1 LIPTPSPLLRAVA
14 TAARW
19 ALWMLAIA
27 WITLGLVWGSLHF
40 LIVPRIGEMRP
51 WLEQQAT
58 RALGMPVRIGAIV
71 ARSNGL
77 IPSFEINDLR
87 LLDPQGREALRLPQV
102 LAALSPRSVLGL
114 GFEQLYVEAPVLD
127 VRRTPDGHLWVAG
140 LPLPQNGGPDSAAA
154 DWVFAQTELAVRH
167 GTVRWTDEMRGA
179 PVLELTDV
187 DVVLRNR
194 HQGHAL
200 RVDATP
206 PAAWG
211 ERMRLTGVFKQP
223 LFSRSPGTWQEWKG
237 ELYADFPRVDVAQL
251 RRYVDVGVDVAQG
264 AGALRAWVAVDRGD
278 WTQATADVAMEHVNA
293 KLAPNLEAL
302 TFTTV
307 SGRLGARRV
316 DGGYEVSTQALA
328 FHTQDGLHWPG
339 GNVRLGLFTGDARK
353 PARGE
358 FDADRLDLAAM
369 VEIAQR
375 LPLDDALHKA
385 LAAYS
390 PKGLVDT
397 VQASWQG
404 AVAAPERFAVKGRV
418 SRLDIA
424 AQPTPLGLPGVQGL
438 SLDFDVNQV
447 GGKASISMAG
457 GKLELPEIFEASN
470 VLLDQL
476 SADVQWRLD
485 GDRVQVTV
493 PNLRFANADGQGE
506 AQIKWQTADVP
517 AGVVSLHGRFPGVLD
532 LQGSLSRV
540 QAARV
545 ARYLPLAL
553 DSEVRNYVRDAVLGG
568 TASNVK
574 FKLKGDLRTF
584 PYADAKQGDF
594 RVSAEVKDAT
604 FAYAP
609 PLVLAKDSLP
619 WPTLTQL
626 SGDFVLEHDT
636 LQLKGA
642 RGMLGNSAVQITKA
656 EGVVDKLYS
665 KATVAVTAE
674 AKGPLGDALTVVA
687 GSPIATMTGKVLS
700 RASATGV
707 ADYRIKLGFP
717 LAAVDHATVQGTV
730 VLPGND
736 VQIAPEMPKLARLRG
751 TVAFTESG
759 FSVSAGQARALG
771 GDVRI
776 EGGLSIAT
784 PTAATAGK
792 ATTPTTLR
800 IQGVA
805 TAEGLRQARELGM
818 AARLAQYATGSA
830 TYQATLGLRQGIP
843 ELLVSSSLTGL
854 ALNLPAPFAKTA
866 DAALPVRLETSAV
879 RGLLPGVAPQDQL
892 QLDVGRLASIAYVR
906 DLSGDDAR
914 VLRGSVGVGLAADEV
929 APMPAEGVVAN
940 ISLDAVDVDAWSQVL
955 GKVSGAESSV
965 VGTAAQ
971 PGMAYMPTS
980 LAVRARELTV
990 GGRKI
995 NNIVVGGSREGQLWR
1010 ANLDASELSGY
1021 VEYRQSTGPT
1031 AGRLYA
1037 RLARMSI
1044 GQSTAQ
1050 EVENLLDEQPTSIPA
1065 LDVVVEDMELRGK
1078 KLGRVEIDAVNLAAG
1093 ASTRDVARE
1102 WRLNRFNIITPE
1114 AVLTAGG
1121 NWTAVNPATAGPAA
1135 SAAGRSIKERRR
1147 TVLNF
1152 KLDIADAGDVLVR
1165 FGMPGVIR
1173 KGKGKIEGQVAWL
1186 GSPITLDYP
1195 SLGGSFN
1202 VNVDAGQ
1209 FLKADPGIA
1218 KLLGVLS
1225 LQSLPRRLALDF
1237 RDVFSEGFSFDF
1249 VRGDVTIDQGI
1260 ARTNNLQMKGV
1271 NAAVLMEGQA
1281 DIAKET
1287 QQLKVVVVPEINAG
1301 SASLIATAIN
1311 PLVGLTTFL
1320 AQVILRR
1327 PLIDAATQE
1336 FQIDGTW
1343 VDPRVTRV
1351 EHK

>member
-1 LIPTPSPLLRAVA
+1 
-14 TAARW
+14 
-19 ALWMLAIA
+19 MLAIA
-27 WITLGLVWGSLHF
+27 WITLGLVWGGLHF

-51 WLEQQAT
+51 WLEQQA
-58 RALGMPVRIGAIV
+58 AKAIGIPVRIGAIT

-77 IPSFEINDLR
+77 IPSIEINDLR

-102 LAALSPRSVLGL
+102 LAALSPRSALSL
-114 GFEQLYVEAPVLD
+114 GFEQLYVEGSTLD
-127 VRRTPDGHLWVAG
+127 VRRTTDGKLWVAG
-140 LPLPQNGGPDSAAA
+140 LPLPQSSGTDSAAA
-154 DWVFAQTELAVRH
+154 DWVFGQTELAVRH
-167 GTVRWTDEMRGA
+167 GTVRWTDELRGA
-179 PVLELTDV
+179 PPLELTDV

-194 HQGHAL
+194 HNGHAL

-211 ERMRLTGVFKQP
+211 ERMSLMGVFKQP
-223 LFSRSPGTWQEWKG
+223 LLSRSPGKWQDWRG
-237 ELYADFPRVDVAQL
+237 ELYANFPRVDVAEL
-251 RRYVDVGVDVAQG
+251 RRYVDLGVDVAQG
-264 AGALRAWVAVDRGD
+264 VGALRAWVATDRGD
-278 WTQATADVAMEHVNA
+278 WTQATADVAMENVNA
-293 KLAPNLEAL
+293 KLAPNLDAL
-302 TFTTV
+302 TFTNV

-316 DGGYEVSTQALA
+316 DGGYEVSTEALA

-339 GNVRLGLFTGDARK
+339 GNVRLGVYAGDARK

-358 FDADRLDLAAM
+358 LNADRLDLAAM

-375 LPLDDALHKA
+375 LPLDETLHKA
-385 LAAYS
+385 LAAYA

-404 AVAAPERFAVKGRV
+404 AIAAPERFAVKGRV

-424 AQPTPLGLPGVQGL
+424 AQPAPLGMPGVQGV

-447 GGKASISMAG
+447 GGKASVTVAG
-457 GKLELPEIFEASN
+457 GKLELPEIFEDPN

-476 SADVQWRLD
+476 SADVQWKLD
-485 GDRVQVTV
+485 GDHVQVTV
-493 PNLRFANADGQGE
+493 PNLRFANADSQGE
-506 AQIKWQTADVP
+506 AQVKWQTADAP
-517 AGVVSLHGRFPGVLD
+517 KGVVSQHGRFPGVLD
-532 LQGSLSRV
+532 LQGSLSRL

-545 ARYLPLAL
+545 ARYLPLVL
-553 DSEVRNYVRDAVLGG
+553 SNEVRTYVRDAVLGG

-609 PLVLAKDSLP
+609 PFLLAKDSLP
-619 WPTLTQL
+619 WPSLTQL
-626 SGDFVLEHDT
+626 SGDFLLEHDT
-636 LQLKGA
+636 LQIKGA
-642 RGMLGNSAVQITKA
+642 RGVLGNSAVQITKA

-665 KATVAVTAE
+665 KATVAVAAE
-674 AKGPLGDALTVVA
+674 AKGPLGDALAVVA
-687 GSPIATMTGKVLS
+687 GSPIAAMTNKVLS
-700 RASATGV
+700 RASANGV

-717 LAAVDHATVQGTV
+717 LAAVDHATVQGSV

-736 VQIAPEMPKLARLRG
+736 VQIAPELPKLARLRG

-759 FSVSAGQARALG
+759 FSVSGGQARALG

-776 EGGLSIAT
+776 EGGLSTTT
-784 PTAATAGK
+784 PTANAAGK
-792 ATTPTTLR
+792 AATPTTLR
-800 IQGVA
+800 IQGTA
-805 TAEGLRQARELGM
+805 TAEGLRQARELGV

-830 TYQATLGLRQGIP
+830 TYQATMGLRQGIP
-843 ELLVSSSLTGL
+843 ELLISSSLTGL

-866 DAALPVRLETSAV
+866 EVALPVRLETAAV
-879 RGLLPGVAPQDQL
+879 RGLPPGAAPQDQL

-906 DLSGDDAR
+906 DLSGEDAR
-914 VLRGSVGVGLAADEV
+914 VLRGSIGVGLAADEV

-955 GKVSGAESSV
+955 GKASGTETSV

-1037 RLARMSI
+1037 RLARMAI

-1050 EVENLLDEQPTSIPA
+1050 DVENLLDEQPTSIPA

-1078 KLGRVEIDAVNLAAG
+1078 KLGRVEMEAVNLAAG
-1093 ASTRDVARE
+1093 ASARDVARE

-1121 NWTAVNPATAGPAA
+1121 NWTTINPATSGPAA
-1135 SAAGRSIKERRR
+1135 NVAGRSIKERRR

-1202 VNVDAGQ
+1202 VNVDTGQ

>member
-1 LIPTPSPLLRAVA
+1 
-14 TAARW
+14 
-19 ALWMLAIA
+19 MLAIA

-102 LAALSPRSVLGL
+102 LAALSPRSALGF
-114 GFEQLYVEAPVLD
+114 GFEQLYVDGPVLD

-140 LPLPQNGGPDSAAA
+140 LPLPQTGGSDSAAA
-154 DWVFAQTELAVRH
+154 DWVFAQTELVVRH

-179 PVLELTDV
+179 PALELTDV
-187 DVVLRNR
+187 DIVLRHR

-206 PAAWG
+206 PATWG
-211 ERMRLTGVFKQP
+211 ERLRLTGVFKQP
-223 LFSRSPGTWQEWKG
+223 LFSRSPGKWQEWKG

-251 RRYVDVGVDVAQG
+251 RRYVDLGVDVAQG
-264 AGALRAWVAVDRGD
+264 AGALRAWVTVDRGD
-278 WTQATADVAMEHVNA
+278 WTQATADVAMEYVNA
-293 KLAPNLEAL
+293 KLAPNLDAL
-302 TFTTV
+302 NFTTV

-339 GNVRLGLFTGDARK
+339 GNVRLGLFAGDART

-375 LPLDDALHKA
+375 LPLDDALHQA
-385 LAAYS
+385 LAAYA
-390 PKGLVDT
+390 PKGLVDK

-404 AVAAPERFAVKGRV
+404 AIAAPERFAVKGRV
-418 SRLDIA
+418 SRLDVA
-424 AQPTPLGLPGVQGL
+424 AQPAPLGMPGVQGIN
-438 SLDFDVNQV
+438 LDFDVNQV
-447 GGKASISMAG
+447 GGKASIAMAG
-457 GKLELPEIFEASN
+457 GKLELPTIFEDPN

-485 GDRVQVTV
+485 ADRVQVTV

-506 AQIKWQTADVP
+506 AQIKWQTADIP

-540 QAARV
+540 QAARL

-553 DSEVRNYVRDAVLGG
+553 ESDVRNYVRDAVLGG

-619 WPTLTQL
+619 WPSLTQL
-626 SGDFVLEHDT
+626 SGEFGLEHDT
-636 LQLKGA
+636 LQFKGA

-674 AKGPLGDALTVVA
+674 ARGPLGDALTVVA
-687 GSPIATMTGKVLS
+687 GSPLATMTGKVLS
-700 RASATGV
+700 RANASGV

-717 LAAVDHATVQGTV
+717 IAAVDHATVQGTV

-818 AARLAQYATGSA
+818 AARLAQYATGAA
-830 TYQATLGLRQGIP
+830 TYQATLGLRQGVP

-879 RGLLPGVAPQDQL
+879 RGLQLGAAPQDQL

-955 GKVSGAESSV
+955 AKVSGAESSV

-990 GGRKI
+990 GGRRI

-1121 NWTAVNPATAGPAA
+1121 NWTTVNPATAGPAA
-1135 SAAGRSIKERRR
+1135 SPAGRSIKERRR